1 MINFMKMYINSGIGF
16 KIENL
21 IIALIFLYFVLGG
34 QRNLKETIR
43 DTIFALAVTVI
54 ADKLL
59 VGKIIQGIGLSGMA
73 MQIIWIIYFLILS
86 VYIMYVYKKRNFFIS
101 GLLVFSLMIFTHIAV
116 VSGILTQMR
125 YVNNWDFLSG
135 IIKND
140 TVFTFIT
147 LNMEWIIIPDVIIY
161 IIVLK
166 LKKIIERRGIYFRK
180 FEKNLIVLSM
190 FVYYIAS
197 IRISDFISF
206 KENVKAVEFSFVLWN
221 ISILN
226 ILIALMILISICFYI
241 INGIQN
247 KIIYMQNT
255 ENILREKTGD
265 YLKYAKEYN
274 ENISKL
280 MHDFKNHMTVVNLMA
295 GNNESVQ
302 EYLKPLIEENKNKD
316 MIMTGNNIVDIIINE
331 KSKDME
337 KFNIDF
343 DVKAAVPPEMNI
355 DECDLAAVLFNT
367 IDNAI
372 EASSHVKGTRKI
384 FIEMLVRGNKL
395 IYSIENT
402 FETGSGTVRNYAEK
416 NLGRRGFGMDI
427 VKEIIQRYNGD
438 IDISSNGNKYNL
450 KLFVEI

>member
-1 MINFMKMYINSGIGF
+1 MNNFMKIYIDVGIGF
-16 KIENL
+16 KIEELL
-21 IIALIFLYFVLGG
+21 INLIFLYFILGG

-43 DTIFALAVTVI
+43 DTIFAFVVTVLV
-54 ADKLL
+54 DKLL
-59 VGKIIQGIGLSGMA
+59 VNNIVRSISLTGMS
-73 MQIIWIIYFLILS
+73 MQVLWIMYFLVLS
-86 VYIMYVYKKRNFFIS
+86 VYISYVYKKRNFFIS
-101 GLLVFSLMIFTHIAV
+101 GLLVYSLMIFTHMAV
-116 VSGILTQMR
+116 VSGILSQIR
-125 YVNNWDFLSG
+125 YFNNWSFLIG

-140 TVFTFIT
+140 AAFTFIT
-147 LNMEWIIIPDVIIY
+147 LNLEWIIIPDLIIY
-161 IIVLK
+161 LIVSK
-166 LKKIIERRGIYFRK
+166 LKKIIERKGIYFRK

-197 IRISDFISF
+197 VRISDFIMY
-206 KENVKAVEFSFVLWN
+206 KENVREVEFSFVIKN

-226 ILIALMILISICFYI
+226 VLIALMILINICFYI

-255 ENILREKTGD
+255 ENLLREKTGD

-280 MHDFKNHMTVVNLMA
+280 MHDFKNHMTVLNLMA
-295 GNNESVQ
+295 DNNESVQ
-302 EYLKPLIEENKNKD
+302 EYLKPLIEENKSKD
-316 MIMTGNNIVDIIINE
+316 MIMTGNNIVDIIVNE

-343 DVKAAVPPEMNI
+343 DVKAAVPPDVNI
-355 DECDLAAVLFNT
+355 DEYDLAAILFNT

-372 EASSHVKGTRKI
+372 EASSHVKGERKI
-384 FIEMLVRGNKL
+384 FIEMFVRGNKL
-395 IYSIENT
+395 LYSIENT
-402 FETGSGTVRNYAEK
+402 FESEGGSFRNYAEK

-427 VKEIIQRYNGD
+427 VKEITQRYNGD
-438 IDISSNGNKYNL
+438 IDISSSRNKYNL